1 MFDEKHLPDQRDT
14 VAPDGSDVR
23 VLLALRR
30 GGLAH
35 FQLAPGA
42 VSVAV
47 RHRTVDEIWYFLTGG
62 GVMWRR
68 DDDREDEIPVGP
80 GVTVTIP
87 VGTHFQFRADPCAP
101 LAAVAVTMPPWP
113 GDNEAIRS
121 HGKWPPTVSP
131 GPGLAD
137 T

>member
-87 VGTHFQFRADPCAP
+87 ERTFSSAP
-101 LAAVAVTMPPWP
+101 TPAR
-113 GDNEAIRS
+113 RS
-121 HGKWPPTVSP
+121 PRS
-131 GPGLAD
+131 L
-137 T
+137 